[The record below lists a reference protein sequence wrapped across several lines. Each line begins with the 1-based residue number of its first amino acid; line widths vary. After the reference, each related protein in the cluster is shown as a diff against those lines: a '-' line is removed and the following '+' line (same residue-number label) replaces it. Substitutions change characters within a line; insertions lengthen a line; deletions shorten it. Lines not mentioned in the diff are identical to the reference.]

1 MNNIIVSFVIMLII
15 ILCGYLIGKF
25 FDVGLQYFMPFL
37 LWLLALCIFNMFLD
51 KQHVNI
57 YMKTIESSK
66 DSTAKKDSIATRA
79 MKAVRA
85 TMPTMPT
92 MPTIPTIPK
101 IPTIPTMPT
110 MPKIPKIPTIPRRL
124 TKTNQI
130 NQTNQTNQL
139 NIIPT
144 NTNQTNVTP

>member
-15 ILCGYLIGKF
+15 ILSGYLIGKF

-85 TMPTMPT
+85 T
-92 MPTIPTIPK
+92 IPTIPK
-101 IPTIPTMPT
+101 IPTIPR
-110 MPKIPKIPTIPRRL
+110 IPKIPTIPRRF

>member
-1 MNNIIVSFVIMLII
+1 MNNTFLSFLIMFIIIVS
-15 ILCGYLIGKF
+15 GYLIGKF

-57 YMKTIESSK
+57 YMKKIETSK
-66 DSTAKKDSIATRA
+66 DTTAKKDSIATRA
-79 MKAVRA
+79 MNALR
-85 TMPTMPT
+85 T
-92 MPTIPTIPK
+92 
-101 IPTIPTMPT
+101 TMPT
-110 MPKIPKIPTIPRRL
+110 MPKIPTRF

-130 NQTNQTNQL
+130 NQTNQPNTINQTN
-139 NIIPT
+139 ISPT

>member
-1 MNNIIVSFVIMLII
+1 MNNIALSFLIMFII
-15 ILCGYLIGKF
+15 IISGYLIGKF

-85 TMPTMPT
+85 AIPKIPTMPT
-92 MPTIPTIPK
+92 IPKIPKIPKIPTIPTIPK
-101 IPTIPTMPT
+101 IPT
-110 MPKIPKIPTIPRRL
+110 RF
-124 TKTNQI
+124 TKTNQPNI
-130 NQTNQTNQL
+130 NPTN
-139 NIIPT
+139 PT
-144 NTNQTNVTP
+144 NTTNVTP

>member
-1 MNNIIVSFVIMLII
+1 MNNTFLSFLIMFIIIVS
-15 ILCGYLIGKF
+15 GYLIGKF

-85 TMPTMPT
+85 TIPKIPKIPTI
-92 MPTIPTIPK
+92 PTIPTIPK
-101 IPTIPTMPT
+101 IPTIPR
-110 MPKIPKIPTIPRRL
+110 KF

-130 NQTNQTNQL
+130 NQTNQL